1 MFFVEL
7 DKSDEDFLCVCI
19 LLTTVDSLI
28 SRYEKYRSGA
38 GKKYYINIQLIDEL
52 NTILKAKKDKS
63 KKYKEKFR
71 HAIAQL
77 NQWKRTLIKKEKAYR
92 IDIDN

>member
-1 MFFVEL
+1 MFKTVAEIA
-7 DKSDEDFLCVCI
+7 EHTGLCF
-19 LLTTVDSLI
+19 TTVDSLI

-63 KKYKEKFR
+63 KKYKEKFK

-77 NQWKRTLIKKEKAYR
+77 NQWRRSLIKKEKAYR
-92 IDIDN
+92 VDIDN